1 MKITKR
7 QLRRIIKEEKARL
20 NERVEPHAWAKAMY
34 GTPDRDEEG
43 QTIIYLS
50 KDDHPTTSSFEGD
63 LPQEWDWDET
73 YDGLQ
78 WIVYTN
84 QYPGGARPGDI
95 AEPARYVESIS
106 RSKLQ
111 KIIKEEKAKLVRESI
126 TDMHDQERTIDEVA
140 SRVAD
145 GFYDSMMALFAED
158 PEMFTGRSTKLEWEE
173 QVTYATQEIETG
185 VGHAIAKVIEEIEMQ
200 LHDGAYHRGNR

>member
-7 QLRRIIKEEKARL
+7 QLKR
-20 NERVEPHAWAKAMY
+20 
-34 GTPDRDEEG
+34 
-43 QTIIYLS
+43 
-50 KDDHPTTSSFEGD
+50 
-63 LPQEWDWDET
+63 
-73 YDGLQ
+73 
-78 WIVYTN
+78 
-84 QYPGGARPGDI
+84 
-95 AEPARYVESIS
+95 
-106 RSKLQ
+106 
-111 KIIKEEKAKLVRESI
+111 IIKEEKAKLIRESI
-126 TDMHDQERTIDEVA
+126 TDMHDQERTINEVA

-200 LHDGAYHRGNR
+200 LHDGAYHRGNH